1 MDSRGRWLRCEHCTR
16 LPHRPELCLGRDA
29 GCCCTWCPGRAAAIL
44 ADARRYRADPMVRE
58 LLILAAARVRRQQ
71 LADSYPQPARNVRCA
86 GFEWDA
92 ERRKWVRCQEFAESG
107 RFGRTLRYHSKPCQ
121 RRAKWL
127 RHKARRDAVQGSV
140 IKPPGRAISGE
151 AARSRSADAAERR
164 RSAAFIMFG
173 LEDWATGETAVRA
186 EVDGR

>member
-1 MDSRGRWLRCEHCTR
+1 
-16 LPHRPELCLGRDA
+16 
-29 GCCCTWCPGRAAAIL
+29 
-44 ADARRYRADPMVRE
+44 MVRE
-58 LLILAAARVRRQQ
+58 LLILAGARVRRQQ

-121 RRAKWL
+121 RRAKGL
-127 RHKARRDAVQGSV
+127 RHTARRDAVQGSV

>member
-1 MDSRGRWLRCEHCTR
+1 
-16 LPHRPELCLGRDA
+16 
-29 GCCCTWCPGRAAAIL
+29 
-44 ADARRYRADPMVRE
+44 MVRE

-127 RHKARRDAVQGSV
+127 RHTARRRGAGVGDKATRTGDLRGSSPV
-140 IKPPGRAISGE
+140 SVC
-151 AARSRSADAAERR
+151 RR
-164 RSAAFIMFG
+164 G
-173 LEDWATGETAVRA
+173 
-186 EVDGR
+186 